1 MVTTVTTKNSGSI
14 STPTK
19 PLSIGGTG
27 RRAGGNGSRGGPQP
41 PNGNDGFE
49 PRAARDATPQQYR
62 IGMWLALA
70 AIMMMFAALTS
81 AYVFR
86 STRTQQEWQTFAVPQ
101 MLWVSTLLILLSSA
115 TFEVARRAE
124 RSGKYEVYRRWL
136 LASLL
141 LGFGFLV
148 SQLLAWREL
157 VGQGIYLATN
167 PHSSFFYLLTGLHA
181 IHLSGGILGLSYLAM
196 RARRETVAATAVAA
210 AAGAGAAGRVERKRR
225 ASVDAIGLYWH
236 FMDGLWVYLFA
247 LLFLWR

>member
-1 MVTTVTTKNSGSI
+1 MVTTVSTKNSGGV
-14 STPTK
+14 STTKK
-19 PLSIGGTG
+19 PLNIGGTG
-27 RRAGGNGSRGGPQP
+27 RRPGGNGSRGGPQP
-41 PNGNDGFE
+41 PNDGDGH
-49 PRAARDATPQQYR
+49 RASRDATPQQYR

-70 AIMMMFAALTS
+70 AILMMFAALTS

-86 STRTQQEWQTFAVPQ
+86 SVRTQQEWQVFAAPL
-101 MLWVSTLLILLSSA
+101 MLWVSTFLILASSA
-115 TFEVARRAE
+115 TFEAARRAE
-124 RSGKYEVYRRWL
+124 HRGRHELYRRWL

-141 LGFGFLV
+141 LGFGFLL

-157 VGQGIYLATN
+157 VGRGIYLATN

-181 IHLSGGILGLSYLAM
+181 LHLLGGILGLSYLAI
-196 RARRETVAATAVAA
+196 RARRETAA
-210 AAGAGAAGRVERKRR
+210 AAPTVAASAGRSDGDKKRR

>member
-1 MVTTVTTKNSGSI
+1 MVTTVTTKNSGSVPT
-14 STPTK
+14 TPNG
-19 PLSIGGTG
+19 LNLGGKG
-27 RRAGGNGSRGGPQP
+27 RRTGGNGSRGGPQP
-41 PNGNDGFE
+41 PNGHDGDHL
-49 PRAARDATPQQYR
+49 RASRDATPQQYR

-70 AIMMMFAALTS
+70 AILMMFAALTS

-86 STRTQQEWQTFAVPQ
+86 STRAQQEWQTFAVPR
-101 MLWVSTLLILLSSA
+101 MLWVSTFLILASSG
-115 TFEVARRAE
+115 TFEAARRAE
-124 RSGKYEVYRRWL
+124 HSGRYDVYRRWL
-136 LASLL
+136 LVSLL

-181 IHLSGGILGLSYLAM
+181 LHLFGGILGLSYLAI
-196 RARRETVAATAVAA
+196 RVRRETNAVAA
-210 AAGAGAAGRVERKRR
+210 VTATNTVNRDRKRR

>member
-14 STPTK
+14 STGTK
-19 PLSIGGTG
+19 PLNLGGTG

-41 PNGNDGFE
+41 PNGNDGE
-49 PRAARDATPQQYR
+49 QSRASRDATPQQYR

-70 AIMMMFAALTS
+70 AILMMFAALTS

-86 STRTQQEWQTFAVPQ
+86 STRTQQEWQMFAVPQ
-101 MLWVSTLLILLSSA
+101 MLWVSTLLILASSA
-115 TFEVARRAE
+115 TFEAARRAE
-124 RSGKYEVYRRWL
+124 HRGRHDFYRRWL
-136 LASLL
+136 IVSLL

-181 IHLSGGILGLSYLAM
+181 LHLFGGILGLSYLAM
-196 RARRETVAATAVAA
+196 RARRETAANSSVAGETRASN
-210 AAGAGAAGRVERKRR
+210 GDRKRR

>member
-1 MVTTVTTKNSGSI
+1 MVTTVTTKNSGSA
-14 STPTK
+14 STTTK
-19 PLSIGGTG
+19 PLNLGGTG

-41 PNGNDGFE
+41 PDGNDGNE
-49 PRAARDATPQQYR
+49 LRASRDATPQQYR

-70 AIMMMFAALTS
+70 AILMMFAALTS

-86 STRTQQEWQTFAVPQ
+86 STRTQQEWQIFAVPQ
-101 MLWVSTLLILLSSA
+101 MLWVSTLLILASSA
-115 TFEVARRAE
+115 TFEAARRAE
-124 RSGKYEVYRRWL
+124 HRGQHKVYRRWL
-136 LASLL
+136 LVSLL
-141 LGFGFLV
+141 LGFGFLA

-181 IHLSGGILGLSYLAM
+181 LHLLGGILGLSYLAM
-196 RARRETVAATAVAA
+196 RARRET
-210 AAGAGAAGRVERKRR
+210 AAGVSEGEGNRDRKRR

>member
-1 MVTTVTTKNSGSI
+1 MVTTVTTKNPGGAP
-14 STPTK
+14 TNTK
-19 PLSIGGTG
+19 PLNLGGTG
-27 RRAGGNGSRGGPQP
+27 RRAGGNGSRGGPQQP
-41 PNGNDGFE
+41 PNDGDE
-49 PRAARDATPQQYR
+49 WRASRDATPQQYR

-70 AIMMMFAALTS
+70 AILMMFAALTS

-86 STRTQQEWQTFAVPQ
+86 STRTQQEWQIFAVPQ
-101 MLWVSTLLILLSSA
+101 MLWVSTLLILASSV
-115 TFEVARRAE
+115 TFEAARRAE
-124 RSGKYEVYRRWL
+124 QRGRSDFYRLWL
-136 LASLL
+136 FASLL

-181 IHLSGGILGLSYLAM
+181 LHLFGGILGLSYLAI
-196 RARRETVAATAVAA
+196 RARRETAAAVAA
-210 AAGAGAAGRVERKRR
+210 ADDASGAGGEGRERKRR
-225 ASVDAIGLYWH
+225 ASVEAIGLYWH

>member
-1 MVTTVTTKNSGSI
+1 MVTTVSTKNSGSV
-14 STPTK
+14 STTK
-19 PLSIGGTG
+19 KLPNLGGTG
-27 RRAGGNGSRGGPQP
+27 RRPGGNGSRGGPQP
-41 PNGNDGFE
+41 PNGHDGHE

-70 AIMMMFAALTS
+70 AILMMFAALTS

-86 STRTQQEWQTFAVPQ
+86 STRVQQEWQAFSVPP

-115 TFEVARRAE
+115 TFEAARRAE
-124 RSGKYEVYRRWL
+124 QRGRYGSYRRWL

-141 LGFGFLV
+141 LGFGFIV

-181 IHLSGGILGLSYLAM
+181 LHLLGGILGLSYLAF
-196 RARRETVAATAVAA
+196 RARGEIVAASGVGSGV
-210 AAGAGAAGRVERKRR
+210 AGAGRRERKRR
-225 ASVDAIGLYWH
+225 ASVEAIGLYWH